1 MPEGLSPQEI
11 EWYEIKKAV
20 RFLGIQASDFKQ
32 EIIDSWEKE
41 YDTELDA
48 TNFHIFIYDR
58 FTDPIKYLH
67 SKFFRRR
74 SQLFSTKLFS
84 LWGFKSSNCQVDRN
98 IGRRIESL

>member
-32 EIIDSWEKE
+32 EIIDSWERE

-58 FTDPIKYLH
+58 FSDPIKYLH
-67 SKFFRRR
+67 SIKNICI
-74 SQLFSTKLFS
+74 KS
-84 LWGFKSSNCQVDRN
+84 LHTQEVKPENTD
-98 IGRRIESL
+98 